1 MSDEYVKEILNK
13 CVAQLCKKSR
23 ISSLSQHSLNC
34 MTDIII
40 NYIKWKLNIY
50 LIIRKI
56 AKDYTSLIEDK
67 PNQQQQQQLITSLI
81 FPHVLIIKR

>member
-1 MSDEYVKEILNK
+1 M
-13 CVAQLCKKSR
+13 
-23 ISSLSQHSLNC
+23 
-34 MTDIII
+34 
-40 NYIKWKLNIY
+40 NIY

-81 FPHVLIIKR
+81 LPHVLITKR